1 MEQLRAPE
9 PANLP
14 GGYYG
19 PPVLPTS
26 TPPRRRRPCSC
37 CLLSTA
43 IRIFVAVCA
52 ATVVTLI
59 ILWLVFR
66 PHRVRVA
73 ASAALTRSNLTTS
86 PYDLAAVFSIRN
98 PNRRIGVHYDW
109 LEARAYLGDQLRRAA
124 LPTFYQ
130 GHKNTTV
137 LGPVFFAGVSAVG
150 DNRDRWL
157 DVELW
162 LRGRVRYKFGSLA
175 TTRRYNL
182 RAKCNLNLPLITRN
196 STNTA
201 SQSTGCHVYRN

>member
-1 MEQLRAPE
+1 MQQLQAPE
-9 PANLP
+9 PASLP

-19 PPVLPTS
+19 PPVLPSS
-26 TPPRRRRPCSC
+26 TPPRRRTCSC

-52 ATVVTLI
+52 ATVVALVV
-59 ILWLVFR
+59 LWLVFR

-73 ASAALTRSNLTTS
+73 ASATLARSNLTS
-86 PYDLAAVFSIRN
+86 PYDLAAAFSIRN

-109 LEARAYLGDQLRRAA
+109 LEARAYLGDQLLRAA
-124 LPTFYQ
+124 LPSFYQ

-137 LGPVFFAGVSAVG
+137 LGPVLFPRVSAVG
-150 DNRDRWL
+150 DSSDGWF

-196 STNTA
+196 SNNTA
-201 SQSTGCHVYRN
+201 SPITGCHVYRN